1 MHQQSL
7 TWVSLEL
14 HEPTTTKQTEAVLA
28 LTIVFVLAFAKLQKQ
43 QVAAVISA
51 CGPGH
56 RGPKVKA
63 IS

>member
-1 MHQQSL
+1 MRQQSL

-28 LTIVFVLAFAKLQKQ
+28 LTIVAFAELQTNRAHLAFRHVVEVQEVQRKN
-43 QVAAVISA
+43 
-51 CGPGH
+51 
-56 RGPKVKA
+56 A